1 MLIVVFFFSSRR
13 RHTRCALVTGVQTCA
28 LPISEPMRFPMP
40 NTRAVLE
47 RLSGGKVFAKLDLR
61 SGFHQVPLEPAA
73 RHLTAFATADGLYEY
88 TRMPFGLRNAP
99 PYFQRAMAQVL
110 VGLVG
115 VCCEV
120 FVDDIVVY
128 GTDNE
133 AFLRGLAAVFQRQIG
148 RAHV

>member
-61 SGFHQVPLEPAA
+61 SGFHQVPLEPTA
-73 RHLTAFATADGLYEY
+73 RHLTAFATE
-88 TRMPFGLRNAP
+88 
-99 PYFQRAMAQVL
+99 
-110 VGLVG
+110 
-115 VCCEV
+115 
-120 FVDDIVVY
+120 
-128 GTDNE
+128 
-133 AFLRGLAAVFQRQIG
+133 IG
-148 RAHV
+148 RASCREKSVSVRVDLGGRRIIKKNKASVTSVSTTTNIETTQTAKRVN